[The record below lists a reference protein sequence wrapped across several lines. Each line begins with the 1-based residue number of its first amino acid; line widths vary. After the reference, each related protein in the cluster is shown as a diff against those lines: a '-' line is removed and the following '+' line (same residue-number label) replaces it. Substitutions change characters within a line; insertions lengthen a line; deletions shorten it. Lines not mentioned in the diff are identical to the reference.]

1 MVGPPRP
8 GKMRRIA
15 IRRRNAVIVRIDID
29 MTDGELFEYRVSQE
43 AEDLYADEGLDSIVE
58 CLVAAV
64 EGMAPEV
71 VAAEI
76 AYRGIVSG
84 TYPLAIIG
92 MSIDQVAEHAANT
105 TAAIEEA
112 MG

>member
-1 MVGPPRP
+1 M
-8 GKMRRIA
+8 
-15 IRRRNAVIVRIDID
+15 IVRIDID
-29 MTDGELFEYRVSQE
+29 MTDGELYEYRVSQE
-43 AEDLYADEGLDSIVE
+43 AEDLYADEGLDSFVE

-84 TYPLAIIG
+84 TYPLAVIG
-92 MSIDQVAEHAANT
+92 MSIEQVAEHAINT

-112 MG
+112 MGGR

>member
-1 MVGPPRP
+1 M
-8 GKMRRIA
+8 
-15 IRRRNAVIVRIDID
+15 IVRIDID
-29 MTDGELFEYRVSQE
+29 MTEGEFYEYRVSQE
-43 AEDLYADEGLDSIVE
+43 AEDLYADEGLDSFVE

-84 TYPLAIIG
+84 TYPLAVIG
-92 MSIDQVAEHAANT
+92 MSIEQVAEHAINT

-112 MG
+112 MGGR